1 MDLLTVLWF
10 PVLVSAAGVFVASS
24 IIHMLLPIHKKD
36 YEPVPGEEE
45 VLEVM
50 RKHGLKPGS
59 YMFPACN
66 SMKDL
71 ENPEMV
77 ARFEKGPVGFM
88 SVKPSGM
95 PTMGKALLLWFLLCV
110 GINGCLAAVIYKTTG
125 AAAPPV
131 FLFQVFGVLATVA
144 YGAGAAMDS
153 IWKAQPWS
161 VAFRFLFD
169 GIVYGLTTAGV
180 MAWLWPEF

>member
-1 MDLLTVLWF
+1 MDLLLSLWL
-10 PVLVSAAGVFVASS
+10 PVVASAAAVFVASS
-24 IIHMLLPIHKKD
+24 IIHMVLPIHKRD
-36 YEPVPGEEE
+36 YDPVPGEEE

-66 SMKDL
+66 SMKELAD
-71 ENPEMV
+71 PEMV

-110 GINGCLAAVIYKTTG
+110 GINGCLAVVIYKTTG
-125 AAAPPV
+125 AAAPPI
-131 FLFQVFGVLATVA
+131 FLFQAFAVLATVA
-144 YGAGAAMDS
+144 YCSGATMDS

-161 VAFRFLFD
+161 TAFRYLFD
-169 GIVYGLTTAGV
+169 GVVYGLTTAAV
-180 MAWLWPEF
+180 MAWLWPVY